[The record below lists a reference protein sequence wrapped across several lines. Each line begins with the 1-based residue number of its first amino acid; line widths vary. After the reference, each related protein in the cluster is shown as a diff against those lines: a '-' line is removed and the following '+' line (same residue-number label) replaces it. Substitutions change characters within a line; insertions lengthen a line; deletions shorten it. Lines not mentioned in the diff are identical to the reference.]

1 VRSVRLVSQS
11 PINARFSAAVQVK
24 KWMAQQ
30 QTNVRALSEPYIV
43 SRYIDNP
50 LLIGGR
56 KFDLRLYVAVT
67 SYRPLKAYMSELGF
81 ARFCNSQYSYEIG
94 DLDNTEVRRAAAP
107 SLRLDR
113 IRCER
118 GAGEQRGALRLRGL
132 ANESSSAGRCFIVG
146 EL

>member
-1 VRSVRLVSQS
+1 
-11 PINARFSAAVQVK
+11 
-24 KWMAQQ
+24 MAQQ
-30 QTNVRALSEPYIV
+30 QANVRALSEPYIV

-94 DLDNTEVRRAAAP
+94 DLDNTEARRAPAP
-107 SLRLDR
+107 SLRLGR
-113 IRCER
+113 VRCER
-118 GAGEQRGALRLRGL
+118 GACPLRTSNSARRCSLYRLFRGPVKR
-132 ANESSSAGRCFIVG
+132 SAHAH
-146 EL
+146 